1 MKTPW
6 GEKLDK
12 NAVLQEYPR
21 PQLKRESYI
30 NLNGAWQY
38 AITASDSV
46 PESMDGEIIVPFSP
60 ECELSGVMRTL
71 KPDEA
76 LWYSRHFDL
85 PFGFNKGR
93 VLLHFGAVDQIA
105 TVYING
111 HDAGTHIGGYNAF
124 TLDITPY
131 IKDENVITVKVIDYT
146 DTSYHSRGK
155 QKTKRGGIWYTPQSG
170 IWQTVWAESVPE
182 EYIQELVIT
191 PLFDES
197 SVEITAYS
205 NKPDSASECIV
216 RVGALSRHI
225 YMIWTLGW
233 LMTA

>member
-85 PFGFNKGR
+85 PFGFN
-93 VLLHFGAVDQIA
+93 
-105 TVYING
+105 
-111 HDAGTHIGGYNAF
+111 
-124 TLDITPY
+124 
-131 IKDENVITVKVIDYT
+131 
-146 DTSYHSRGK
+146 
-155 QKTKRGGIWYTPQSG
+155 
-170 IWQTVWAESVPE
+170 
-182 EYIQELVIT
+182 
-191 PLFDES
+191 
-197 SVEITAYS
+197 
-205 NKPDSASECIV
+205 
-216 RVGALSRHI
+216 
-225 YMIWTLGW
+225 
-233 LMTA
+233 